1 MNTSTI
7 DPQNTYLA
15 ERARKAAEIRDLS
28 RRIAEALRISTGDP
42 WSSTPPADDEH
53 GIHYEHATI
62 SGPEA
67 QRLHIRRGHPANR
80 LEIYGDFA
88 DARDYRARGES
99 HEITVSAERRPVDIA
114 KDIARR
120 LLPSYAASLA
130 KARAAQAAWEAKK
143 ARQDALAAELCALAS
158 GTYYH
163 GTTERFYWYGTTR
176 HPERRSSIEVEVMP
190 DLAISIKAGALTA
203 DQARAIIAI
212 LMAPA
217 QAEAPADQPAPPAA
231 LTDQADQPAAQP
243 AAPAA
248 PAAQSEPTEDQAAD
262 ATSTT
267 RYILAK
273 ATCPDDYLGS
283 GAAFVGEP
291 EGRARI
297 VAVEAGSVEWQ
308 QGRLASGM
316 QHAGWSVYTS
326 EAQARSAAR
335 SF

>member
-1 MNTSTI
+1 MNTSTAQ
-7 DPQNTYLA
+7 DTYFA

-42 WSSTPPADDEH
+42 WSYTLPADDEH
-53 GIHYEHATI
+53 GMYEHATI

-67 QRLHIRRGHPANR
+67 QRLHIRRGHPTNR

-120 LLPSYAASLA
+120 LLPAYATSLA
-130 KARAAQAAWEAKK
+130 KARAAQAAWQAKK
-143 ARQDALAAELCALAS
+143 AKQDALAAELCALAS

-163 GTTERFYWYGTTR
+163 GTTERFYYYGTTR

-190 DLAISIKAGALTA
+190 DLAVSIKAGALTA

-212 LMAPA
+212 LLAPA
-217 QAEAPADQPAPPAA
+217 PQPAAHVDQPAAPPAPADQADQQAPA
-231 LTDQADQPAAQP
+231 ADQPAAPAVQP
-243 AAPAA
+243 EAPTA
-248 PAAQSEPTEDQAAD
+248 QAAD
-262 ATSTT
+262 VTSST

-273 ATCPDDYLGS
+273 AACPADYLGS
-283 GAAFVGEP
+283 GAAFIGEP

-297 VAVEAGSVEWQ
+297 IAVESQHVEWQ

-316 QHAGWSVYTS
+316 QHAGWSVYTN
-326 EAQARSAAR
+326 EAQARTAAR
-335 SF
+335 NF